1 VTDPVISKPI
11 LVRASQGLIDTLV
24 AALRLIIVILSAAPA
39 AILLVKKHDLIGLY
53 DYLHND
59 AQGVALAG
67 ALSGL
72 AAIVYGLWK
81 SYKRGAQVA
90 TVAADPKVPPSV
102 ADLK

>member
-1 VTDPVISKPI
+1 MTDEAPKPV
-11 LVRASQGLIDTLV
+11 LVKANQGLIDTIT
-24 AALRLIIVILSAAPA
+24 AALRLVIVILSAAPA

-67 ALSGL
+67 AVSGL
-72 AAIVYGLWK
+72 VAIGYGLWK
-81 SYKRGAQVA
+81 SWKRGAQVA

-102 ADLK
+102 ADIK